1 MSNRAQPVLSPRFG
15 QKGDRPETL
24 QKVSRTVTQP
34 RRLVRD

>member
-1 MSNRAQPVLSPRFG
+1 MSNRAQPVLNPRLG

-24 QKVSRTVTQP
+24 RKVSRAVTQP